1 MSPGGFRRPQNG
13 KGECL
18 PGAAKTRAERRQPK
32 RGMPMSE
39 QVSAKHGPAED
50 DLIKRQDRSD
60 ILDHGE
66 EWPDPEESD
75 VWPDTGVWAP
85 EARFAG
91 ALEGPDFQAIELRS
105 ELARHL
111 NRATFPATREQL
123 LRSLM
128 DRQAEQPV
136 LDLVSALRPRTSIE
150 NIGEL
155 IRAVGLPME
164 ERTA

>member
-1 MSPGGFRRPQNG
+1 
-13 KGECL
+13 
-18 PGAAKTRAERRQPK
+18 
-32 RGMPMSE
+32 MSE
-39 QVSAKHGPAED
+39 QFSGTHGPAED

-75 VWPDTGVWAP
+75 VWPDQGVWAP

-91 ALEGPDFQAIELRS
+91 TPDGPDFQAIELRS

-111 NRATFPATREQL
+111 DRTTFPATREQL
-123 LRSLM
+123 LRSLA
-128 DRQAEQPV
+128 DRQADQPV
-136 LDLVSALRPRTSIE
+136 LDLVSGLQPRTSVE

-155 IRAVGLPME
+155 IRAVGLPVE